1 MAPPT
6 RQNPGREDVPPP
18 PPPPENPPPPPP
30 PAEAW
35 QAVMAATNAN
45 TQMLLQLLQERAN
58 QQQGNFQHG
67 GNQFANLSQF
77 LSNQPKTF
85 TSCDQPFDAEDWIR
99 DMNKHFECSNVRP
112 EDFVKFATFQL
123 KGQASI
129 WWQQLK
135 DSRGARVIT
144 WDENCHD
151 FRTHYIPSSFVE
163 EMREKFRRLN
173 PGGESV
179 YKYNSSSMN

>member
-18 PPPPENPPPPPP
+18 PPP
-30 PAEAW
+30 AQAW
-35 QAVMAATNAN
+35 QAVMVATNAN

-85 TSCDQPFDAEDWIR
+85 TSCDQPFD
-99 DMNKHFECSNVRP
+99 
-112 EDFVKFATFQL
+112 
-123 KGQASI
+123 G
-129 WWQQLK
+129 
-135 DSRGARVIT
+135 VIG
-144 WDENCHD
+144 
-151 FRTHYIPSSFVE
+151 RAPV
-163 EMREKFRRLN
+163 
-173 PGGESV
+173 
-179 YKYNSSSMN
+179 

>member
-6 RQNPGREDVPPP
+6 RQNPGREDLLPPP
-18 PPPPENPPPPPP
+18 PPPKNPPPPPPP

-45 TQMLLQLLQERAN
+45 TQMLIQLLQERTN

-112 EDFVKFATFQL
+112 KDFVKFATFQL

-129 WWQQLK
+129 WWQ
-135 DSRGARVIT
+135 
-144 WDENCHD
+144 
-151 FRTHYIPSSFVE
+151 
-163 EMREKFRRLN
+163 
-173 PGGESV
+173 
-179 YKYNSSSMN
+179 